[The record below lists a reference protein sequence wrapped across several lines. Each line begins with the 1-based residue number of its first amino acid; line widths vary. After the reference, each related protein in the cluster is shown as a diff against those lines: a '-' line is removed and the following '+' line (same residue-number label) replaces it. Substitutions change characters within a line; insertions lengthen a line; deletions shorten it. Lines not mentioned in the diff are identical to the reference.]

1 MSIEVLIEK
10 LTEALI
16 ANTAALAGK
25 ATQPKEVEKPAGK
38 VGIVAAASL
47 RGCAQPKAA
56 EKPAPKVEEKATTPA
71 VQPKDV
77 ADAVLDLASKRGR
90 EAALGVLKAFNVTRA
105 GELKPEQLAD
115 ALTAIK
121 TALDSVQLPGVAATE
136 ASLV

>member
-16 ANTAALAGK
+16 ANTVALAGK
-25 ATQPKEVEKPAGK
+25 AAQPKEVEKPAGK
-38 VGIVAAASL
+38 V
-47 RGCAQPKAA
+47 KAA